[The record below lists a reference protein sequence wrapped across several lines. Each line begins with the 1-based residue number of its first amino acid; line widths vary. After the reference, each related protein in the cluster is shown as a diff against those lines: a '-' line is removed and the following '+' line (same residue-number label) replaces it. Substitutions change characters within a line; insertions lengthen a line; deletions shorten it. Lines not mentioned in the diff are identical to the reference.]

1 MLQYHYL
8 SPQCKNLS
16 YRSFLYTNINKS
28 ISIAL
33 VNSKYFPTSKLIC
46 GLGQIR
52 DPGAVRKYWHK
63 EEYPPVS
70 NWSGFE

>member
-1 MLQYHYL
+1 M
-8 SPQCKNLS
+8 N
-16 YRSFLYTNINKS
+16 
-28 ISIAL
+28 IAL
-33 VNSKYFPTSKLIC
+33 VNSKYLPASKLKCI
-46 GLGQIR
+46 LGQIR